1 MLNLFIKKPIAKIVH
16 EAEGKDAKA
25 SGKTGLKRTLGSF
38 NLALIGIGAIVGA
51 GIFTMTG
58 AGAAYY
64 AGPAIAY
71 SFVLAG
77 LLCLLAGLCYSE
89 MAVMLPVSGSAYTY
103 SYATLGEF
111 MAWIIGW
118 DLILEYTFGAVIVGH
133 AWGGYFL
140 SLLQKQFGLHL
151 PARVLAFCRG
161 PWETITLV
169 DGTLVRGIWNVP
181 GSLIVLLVGTIV
193 YRGVRGSTFANNL
206 MVFTKLAVILGFVFA
221 GWSVMDPSLWKA
233 NPEALGPLQFIPLE
247 SPLLK
252 NGREVT
258 GYGWPG
264 VMAGT
269 GVVFLAYIG
278 FDIVATSAQEC
289 RNPSRDIPRGIIGS
303 LAVCTALYVLVSL
316 VLTGVVPYKQLGIS
330 DPIALG
336 IDRIVSLHG
345 WPAGM
350 QRLISVLVKVGALA
364 GLTSVL
370 ITFIY
375 GQSRIF
381 YAMAKDGL
389 LPWFDR
395 LHAGHSTPHVA
406 IAMATVAI
414 AGGVGVLPL
423 SLVGELVSIG
433 TLLAFMIVCA
443 GIPLLRKTNP
453 NAARPFRTPWPCI
466 VGPLGAATCVWVMS
480 ALPVDAWIRLAL
492 WLAMG
497 VLIYFNYGIR
507 NSKLR
512 KAGQ

>member
-1 MLNLFIKKPIAKIVH
+1 
-16 EAEGKDAKA
+16 
-25 SGKTGLKRTLGSF
+25 
-38 NLALIGIGAIVGA
+38 
-51 GIFTMTG
+51 MTG

-77 LLCLLAGLCYSE
+77 LLCFLSGLCYSE
-89 MAVMLPVSGSAYTY
+89 MAAMLPVSGSAYTY
-103 SYATLGEF
+103 SYATMGEF

-140 SLLQKQFGLHL
+140 SLLEKQFAVHLSDGL
-151 PARVLAFCRG
+151 LAFTRG
-161 PWETITLV
+161 PWESLLLADGSTLH
-169 DGTLVRGIWNVP
+169 GIWNAP
-181 GSLIVLLVGTIV
+181 GSIVVLMVGAVV
-193 YRGVRGSTFANNL
+193 YRGLKESTFANNL
-206 MVFTKLAVILGFVFA
+206 MVCTKIAVILGFVLT
-221 GWSVMDPSLWKA
+221 GWSVMDATLWKA
-233 NPEALGPLQFIPLE
+233 NPQAVGFLQFIPLE
-247 SPLLK
+247 GSILK
-252 NGREVT
+252 NGREVS

-264 VMAGT
+264 VLAGT

-289 RNPSRDIPRGIIGS
+289 RNPSRDIPRGIIAS
-303 LAVCTALYVLVSL
+303 LAVCTGLYVLVSL
-316 VLTGVVPYKQLGIS
+316 VLTGVVSYKLLGIS

-336 IDRIVSLHG
+336 IDRIVALHG
-345 WPAGM
+345 WSPEM
-350 QRLISVLVKVGALA
+350 RKLIGVLVKLGALA

-381 YAMAKDGL
+381 YAMGKDGL

-395 LHAGHSTPHVA
+395 LHTSHATPHVA
-406 IAMATVAI
+406 ISTATLAI
-414 AGGVGVLPL
+414 ALGAGILPL

-433 TLLAFMIVCA
+433 TLLAFMIVCL
-443 GIPLLRKTNP
+443 GIPVLRVTSP
-453 NAARPFRTPWPCI
+453 HAARPFRTPLPWL
-466 VGPLGAATCVWVMS
+466 VGPLGALACIWVMS

-492 WLAMG
+492 WLAIG
-497 VLIYFNYGIR
+497 IVIYFRYGMR

-512 KAGQ
+512 NSSRPSAGGGDD